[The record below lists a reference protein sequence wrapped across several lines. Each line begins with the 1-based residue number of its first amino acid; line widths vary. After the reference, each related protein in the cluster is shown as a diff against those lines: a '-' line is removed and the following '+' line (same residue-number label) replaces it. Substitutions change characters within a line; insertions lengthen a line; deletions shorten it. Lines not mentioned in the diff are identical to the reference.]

1 MSYTFKD
8 SWHYYGLVRNFN
20 AASQADKDETIA
32 FFLQQNSESRYYW
45 YIDGVTT
52 LIKAVPQ
59 LQIKMELA
67 KAAFSKTNYN
77 ASKSY
82 GLCKLLAEIMPYDS
96 KNEIRELVV
105 NSEDIAVGKLSLMYE
120 GITIEQEANAL
131 RFLAHNKNCPD
142 GIYQARYTP
151 RIEALKELP
160 SVGRLKS
167 LESLLSNNH
176 LAYNIFEQ
184 VGDGEEFKTLLFGSV
199 LRHRERAEVIWKK
212 YQESVNLGT
221 PGTVTL
227 KGNCGNCGQFEL
239 TLKSSRTRTSVGF
252 QRTNLSRY
260 IYKDC
265 CILCGGRMPNAISI
279 DAEESLLDAKN

>member
-20 AASQADKDETIA
+20 AASQADQDETLA
-32 FFLQQNSESRYYW
+32 FFLQQNNESRYYW
-45 YIDGVTT
+45 YIDGITT
-52 LIKAVPQ
+52 LVKTIPQ
-59 LQIKMELA
+59 TKTKLDLA
-67 KAAFSKTNYN
+67 RAAFSRTNYS
-77 ASKSY
+77 ATKSY
-82 GLCKLLAEIMPYDS
+82 GLCKLLVEIMPYDTN
-96 KNEIRELVV
+96 NEIRELVL
-105 NSEDIAVGKLSLMYE
+105 NSEDTAVGKLSLMYD
-120 GITIEQEANAL
+120 GITVEQEANAL
-131 RFLAHNKNCPD
+131 RHLSQNKSCPD
-142 GIYQARYTP
+142 GIYNARYTP

-160 SVGRLKS
+160 SVGRLKA

-176 LAYNIFEQ
+176 LAYNIFEK
-184 VGDGEEFKTLLFGSV
+184 VVDSEEFKSLLFGSV

-221 PGTVTL
+221 PGTVSL
-227 KGNCGNCGQFEL
+227 KGNCSNCGQFEL

-265 CILCGGRMPNAISI
+265 CILCGGRMPSAISI
-279 DAEESLLDAKN
+279 EAEESLLNAKN

>member
-59 LQIKMELA
+59 LQTKMELA
-67 KAAFSKTNYN
+67 KAAFSRTNYN

-82 GLCKLLAEIMPYDS
+82 GLCKLLTEIIPYDS

-131 RFLAHNKNCPD
+131 RFLAHNKSCPD

-160 SVGRLKS
+160 SVGRLKA

-176 LAYNIFEQ
+176 LAYNIFEK

-212 YQESVNLGT
+212 YQESINLGK
-221 PGTVTL
+221 PGMVSL

-265 CILCGGRMPNAISI
+265 CILCGGRMPSAISI
-279 DAEESLLDAKN
+279 EAEESLLDAKN